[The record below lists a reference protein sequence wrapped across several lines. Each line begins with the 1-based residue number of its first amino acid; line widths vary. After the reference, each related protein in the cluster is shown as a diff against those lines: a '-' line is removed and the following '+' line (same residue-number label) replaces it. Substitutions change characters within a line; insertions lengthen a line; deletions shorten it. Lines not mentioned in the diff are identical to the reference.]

1 MSKRRFTST
10 PIRTPLASRS
20 APTFTISS
28 NGQILSSQLTILGVR
43 TFNFINEVPTAF
55 VEFQNQNF
63 KLSESEEFLFGAEW
77 EIKAGYNSNEEVIF
91 KGVVLSHKSFSDN
104 KRNVLQVQLK
114 DSTFRLDAGPSSH
127 SFYDQND
134 KDIVNNILS
143 KYSLQADS
151 IQGMEYVH
159 QNVTQLEQTDWSFI
173 LDRAKR
179 NACFVGVREGKVTVK
194 KINYRAEPSF
204 EINSKK
210 VNNHELTLDSESQ
223 AEELK
228 GKVWNIQDQEMTES
242 TIRSRDK
249 VQVQLAKFIG
259 SEVLNINN
267 DPYLSQKE
275 LDYTL
280 EAELSDKWLS
290 RIRGFVEIPGNALLN
305 SGDYVKLDG
314 FGKYFSKRVFVN
326 GVEHEIEDGK
336 WNSTISIGLDI
347 QEYQEPETSIG
358 GIHIGVVTEVEGGEG
373 HAVKVKIPLVGDDAS
388 GLWARLTSTGAGTNK
403 GLLFRPDIGDEVLIS
418 FLGASLQNPVVIGG
432 LHSEAKPSPISDS
445 EGLDKKGIFT
455 KSGLKM
461 TFDDEAGAIKLETTE
476 GNKVSISQDE
486 GVLLEDQSGNR
497 LTMDSNGITIS
508 SQSDLNLSATGD
520 ISLNGVNISAN
531 SDAEISLI
539 GGASAEL
546 KSNAITRI
554 QGSLVQIN

>member
-1 MSKRRFTST
+1 MSKRRITST
-10 PIRTPLASRS
+10 PIRTPLATRS

-28 NGQILSSQLTILGVR
+28 NGQILSSQLRILSVR
-43 TFNFINEVPTAF
+43 TFNFINEIPIAF

-77 EIKAGYNSNEEVIF
+77 EIKAGYNSNEEVLF

-127 SFYDQND
+127 SFYDLND
-134 KDIVNNILS
+134 KDIVDNILS
-143 KYSLQADS
+143 KYSLQAHS
-151 IQGMEYVH
+151 IQGMEFVH
-159 QNVTQLEQTDWSFI
+159 ENVTQLNQTDWSFI
-173 LDRAKR
+173 LERAKR
-179 NACFVGVREGKVTVK
+179 NACYVGVKEGKVTVN
-194 KINYRAEPSF
+194 KINYRAEPSL

-210 VNNHELTLDSESQ
+210 VNNHELTLDSEPQ

-259 SEVLNINN
+259 SEELNIIN
-267 DPYLSQKE
+267 DPYLSQEE

-280 EAELSDKWLS
+280 EAELSEKWLS
-290 RIRGFVEIPGNALLN
+290 RIRGFVEIQGNALLN

-314 FGKYFSKRVFVN
+314 FGKYLSQTVFVN

-373 HAVKVKIPLVGDDAS
+373 HAVKVKIPSVGDDAS
-388 GLWARLTSTGAGTNK
+388 GIWARLTSTGAGTNK

-418 FLGASLQNPVVIGG
+418 FLGGSLQNPVVIGG

-445 EGLDKKGIFT
+445 EGLDIKGIFT

-520 ISLNGVNISAN
+520 ITINGVNISAN